1 MHEEWQGS
9 IVKNTRVN
17 RNTFIVAHIYPPHII
32 KNKKTTIRSAGLLF
46 IIFKVS

>member
-1 MHEEWQGS
+1 MHEEWQGG

-17 RNTFIVAHIYPPHII
+17 RNTFIVEYIYSPHII
-32 KNKKTTIRSAGLLF
+32 KNQKTTIGSAGLLF